1 MPPENRRQAALI
13 RAVFKLFES
22 CRTFGEDDIGLDEI
36 KVWFPSSRE
45 PATVHRTVV
54 FDWFESYIYIVRQ
67 NKNPHPNGWGFVLV
81 DDIGL
86 EPMTFRTSSGCSS
99 QLS

>member
-1 MPPENRRQAALI
+1 MPDKKEKAIPVGMTFLLVDDIGLDLIIVSPPSSWRQAALI
-13 RAVFKLFES
+13 RAAFRWVRVLSLIPYQKKKAIPIGM
-22 CRTFGEDDIGLDEI
+22 TFL
-36 KVWFPSSRE
+36 
-45 PATVHRTVV
+45 
-54 FDWFESYIYIVRQ
+54 
-67 NKNPHPNGWGFVLV
+67 LV

>member
-1 MPPENRRQAALI
+1 M
-13 RAVFKLFES
+13 KM
-22 CRTFGEDDIGLDEI
+22 
-36 KVWFPSSRE
+36 
-45 PATVHRTVV
+45 
-54 FDWFESYIYIVRQ
+54 
-67 NKNPHPNGWGFVLV
+67 KNPNSFPMRNKFGFLHMV

>member
-1 MPPENRRQAALI
+1 MVKSFDFQQMLI
-13 RAVFKLFES
+13 HWQKKKAIPVGMAFS
-22 CRTFGEDDIGLDEI
+22 
-36 KVWFPSSRE
+36 
-45 PATVHRTVV
+45 
-54 FDWFESYIYIVRQ
+54 
-67 NKNPHPNGWGFVLV
+67 LV

>member
-1 MPPENRRQAALI
+1 MQ
-13 RAVFKLFES
+13 V
-22 CRTFGEDDIGLDEI
+22 DDIGLDEI
-36 KVWFPSSRE
+36 MEQP
-45 PATVHRTVV
+45 PAGRRLASVHRTLA
-54 FDWFESYIYIVRQ
+54 FRWVRVLVQQ
-67 NKNPHPNGWGFVLV
+67 NENPHLTVWVLILV